1 VFFIL
6 LIPVLFI
13 TGTISMTLLK
23 KISFYILLLSSFLMG
38 LYGIG
43 LIIKPGLMLSGL
55 EQYSST
61 ILTNQ
66 NTFFQKNIA
75 MLIQLLGCFNI
86 VAAVSGIIAIA
97 GYKKTKTLKY
107 LLIIFCCN
115 IVAYGCSV
123 TFDLTTGVIG
133 IIEMIEIVVFFLSLF
148 ALINFVYNFKRNDG

>member
-1 VFFIL
+1 LNSI
-6 LIPVLFI
+6 
-13 TGTISMTLLK
+13 
-23 KISFYILLLSSFLMG
+23 LMG

-43 LIIKPGLMLSGL
+43 LIIKPGLMISGL
-55 EQYSST
+55 EQYSAT

-66 NTFFQKNIA
+66 NTFFQKYIV
-75 MLIQLLGCFNI
+75 MLIQLLGCFNM

-97 GYKKTKTLKY
+97 GYKKNKTLKY

-115 IVAYGCSV
+115 IIAYGFSV

-133 IIEMIEIVVFFLSLF
+133 IIEVIEIVVFFLSVF